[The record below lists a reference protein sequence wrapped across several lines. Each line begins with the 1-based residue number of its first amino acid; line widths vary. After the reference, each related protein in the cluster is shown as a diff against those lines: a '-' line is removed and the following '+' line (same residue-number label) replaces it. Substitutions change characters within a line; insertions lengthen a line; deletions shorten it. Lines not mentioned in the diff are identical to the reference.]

1 MEKWICLC
9 VRMRKR
15 RRKRKRG
22 ARLDVVGRNGTEEVY
37 YAEEGSVPET
47 LRVYTRTCAIGVR
60 CVKSIRERGKGG
72 SGYAQLKA
80 LCWAGAN
87 GG

>member
-37 YAEEGSVPET
+37 YASGRDIARIYANV
-47 LRVYTRTCAIGVR
+47 RDRGAVRKVY
-60 CVKSIRERGKGG
+60 SREREGREW
-72 SGYAQLKA
+72 
-80 LCWAGAN
+80 LCAVEGLVLGWG
-87 GG
+87 